1 MVYRADSRHRVNP
14 RTASKRRVQLE
25 SRLARKK
32 KFYRRPQMSDEAG
45 VSDIC
50 ESCGCFARIY
60 DKGLCEECYEC
71 EVEKINNRVSD
82 IGSEYDSD
90 DEAHDFYNESIM
102 RTQSSETPQATP
114 AIGSYKCTI
123 DGLECPI
130 CLDKVKQGEDVA
142 SLPCAHTFHHSCIS
156 LWLTRHNQCP
166 VCRTAAF
173 D

>member
-1 MVYRADSRHRVNP
+1 
-14 RTASKRRVQLE
+14 
-25 SRLARKK
+25 
-32 KFYRRPQMSDEAG
+32 MSDEAG